1 MCLSYGTSSRCCSGR
16 VTLVP
21 QCHHAALGYRRRPVG
36 RNSLE
41 MDNWVLEKICFLL
54 SSGFVWTS
62 CNKMHWITSKVD
74 WHFETFTSDTI
85 WKQKQSQA
93 LILITLTCNLFCCY
107 LNLQS
112 DVNYRIPRASR
123 AMKTAVLTGYIP
135 VTLGVTV
142 HIVLISLPPARVT
155 LKHRWQ
161 YNGVATVNWL
171 ALFLVPGANTEGH
184 PRTAV
189 PLAVSHV
196 TARARVTSTGGG
208 VTACQ
213 PGYFA
218 GVGPAKSND
227 VTVVDV
233 RKATTWGG

>member
-36 RNSLE
+36 RTAGNGQLGSG
-41 MDNWVLEKICFLL
+41 KICFLL

-62 CNKMHWITSKVD
+62 CNKMHWITSKSTDTLKLSLLRVILY
-74 WHFETFTSDTI
+74 ETKTVAS
-85 WKQKQSQA
+85 
-93 LILITLTCNLFCCY
+93 LILITLTCNLFCCN

-155 LKHRWQ
+155 LKHR
-161 YNGVATVNWL
+161 
-171 ALFLVPGANTEGH
+171 
-184 PRTAV
+184 
-189 PLAVSHV
+189 
-196 TARARVTSTGGG
+196 
-208 VTACQ
+208 
-213 PGYFA
+213 
-218 GVGPAKSND
+218 
-227 VTVVDV
+227 
-233 RKATTWGG
+233 